1 MTWALEPWAIPAQ
14 IGVPLTVR
22 RRTCVPFY
30 RGSLPLGWTRQWT
43 LPVHP
48 PIASAQFYVPE
59 CGTSI
64 AETCVM
70 QTLRPI
76 ALAIAALGFV
86 AIAGCTTDSGP
97 DATLR
102 VRNDSNFVIEQLYL
116 TQVNNSDWGP
126 NRLGNDV
133 LFPDEQITLGV
144 NCDTY
149 DARLVDEDN
158 VDCEIHDRDLCLND
172 SLWII
177 RDNTCTFVPRNADG
191 QKSTTPADKT
201 PASTT
206 L

>member
-1 MTWALEPWAIPAQ
+1 MAHLCAVSPWQFAPRWAL
-14 IGVPLTVR
+14 R
-22 RRTCVPFY
+22 
-30 RGSLPLGWTRQWT
+30 
-43 LPVHP
+43 VHQP
-48 PIASAQFYVPE
+48 NANARFYVPKR
-59 CGTSI
+59 GTSI
-64 AETCVM
+64 AENRVM
-70 QTLRPI
+70 QTLRPF
-76 ALAIAALGFV
+76 AFAIAALGFV

-116 TQVNNSDWGP
+116 TQVNNNDWGP
-126 NRLGNDV
+126 NRLGNDA

-144 NCDTY
+144 DCDTY

-158 VDCEIHDRDLCLND
+158 VDCEIHDLDLCLND

-177 RDNTCTFVPRNADG
+177 RDNTCTFVPRNAADDA
-191 QKSTTPADKT
+191 QKAKTPADKT

>member
-1 MTWALEPWAIPAQ
+1 
-14 IGVPLTVR
+14 
-22 RRTCVPFY
+22 
-30 RGSLPLGWTRQWT
+30 
-43 LPVHP
+43 
-48 PIASAQFYVPE
+48 
-59 CGTSI
+59 
-64 AETCVM
+64 M

-76 ALAIAALGFV
+76 AFAIAALGFV

-102 VRNDSNFVIEQLYL
+102 VRNDSNFVIEQIYL
-116 TQVNNSDWGP
+116 TQVDNNDWGP

-133 LFPDEQITLGV
+133 LFPDEQLTLGV
-144 NCDTY
+144 ECDFY
-149 DARLVDEDN
+149 DARLVDEDG
-158 VDCEIHDRDLCLND
+158 VDCEIHDLDLCVND

-177 RDNTCTFVPRNADG
+177 RDNTCTFLPRNADG